1 MTATETIKTGVIH
14 KPRLSKRAL
23 IGGGAALA
31 VLVVMALDT
40 TVVRIGS
47 EQDARVAAFSP
58 DAYGAETFPRVRSF
72 VMDKAVPVAELVA
85 ALEADK
91 VAAGDKYGSGGMM
104 PVIPVTFSGVVGEGK
119 GGIFD
124 VVVPEA
130 PGVRIRVQTGPAIN
144 GTDLRDAPGDIAF
157 GQFKNQI
164 EFQDAGSGL
173 NRAMKAEVLDGLDQA
188 SLPGKTMTVT
198 GVFKLISP
206 KMWLVT
212 PVAVTVQ

>member
-1 MTATETIKTGVIH
+1 MAQAEIINGRRVSKGALVAGGV
-14 KPRLSKRAL
+14 AL
-23 IGGGAALA
+23 V
-31 VLVVMALDT
+31 VLVAMALDT

-47 EQDARVAAFSP
+47 EMDARVAAFSP
-58 DAYGAETFPRVRSF
+58 DAYGVQEFPRVQAYIQS
-72 VMDKAVPVAELVA
+72 KAVPAGELAA
-85 ALEADK
+85 ALAADK
-91 VAAGDKYGSGGMM
+91 AAAGEKYGTGGMM

-119 GGIFD
+119 GGIYD
-124 VVVPEA
+124 VAVPEA
-130 PGVRIRVQTGPAIN
+130 EGVRVRVQTGPAIN

-173 NRAMKAEVLDGLDQA
+173 NRAMKVAVLDGLDQA